1 MPANP
6 VIKKD
11 DVKFEDRTHWLN
23 KSVSYKQ
30 ARLANQAGMS
40 KSAVNLNVLGP
51 DMESTEMHA
60 HSSAEEWLYIIR
72 GSGTLFLIPPGPS
85 PLSTK
90 DDPDAASKIQ
100 ECTLEPGD
108 FVGLPVPQQWAH
120 TLKAGKGGI
129 EYLVGANCYDADVC
143 QYPL

>member
-23 KSVSYKQ
+23 KSVSFKQ

-51 DMESTEMHA
+51 DMESTVSTWRPPLL
-60 HSSAEEWLYIIR
+60 HSLLLLA
-72 GSGTLFLIPPGPS
+72 
-85 PLSTK
+85 
-90 DDPDAASKIQ
+90 
-100 ECTLEPGD
+100 LE
-108 FVGLPVPQQWAH
+108 VPF
-120 TLKAGKGGI
+120 TDLEGGR
-129 EYLVGANCYDADVC
+129 LLG
-143 QYPL
+143 